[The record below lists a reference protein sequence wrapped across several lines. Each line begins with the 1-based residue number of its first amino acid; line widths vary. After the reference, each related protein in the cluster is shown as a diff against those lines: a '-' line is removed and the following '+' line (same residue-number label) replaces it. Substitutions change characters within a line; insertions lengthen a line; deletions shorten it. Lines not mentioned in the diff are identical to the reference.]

1 MARPVNLHRR
11 PLDRCTI
18 FYVLSA
24 FKTIRCTLIR
34 FNYIFFG
41 SFIVM
46 FFQLPKLLE
55 TRAPPPS
62 TGLGILGA

>member
-1 MARPVNLHRR
+1 MRNAIEWNHLKA
-11 PLDRCTI
+11 
-18 FYVLSA
+18 SA

-46 FFQLPKLLE
+46 FFQLPKIMFVFKLVFKLLI
-55 TRAPPPS
+55 R
-62 TGLGILGA
+62 LVL